1 MFEENTMHDLADISS
16 DGDIVTDDTKIVD
29 DTKYLDDYLENIEAK
44 FFVSWT
50 DKATWVSF
58 DIQLLCT

>member
-1 MFEENTMHDLADISS
+1 MHDLADISS

-44 FFVSWT
+44 FFVS
-50 DKATWVSF
+50 
-58 DIQLLCT
+58 

>member
-1 MFEENTMHDLADISS
+1 MFEENAMHDLADISS

-44 FFVSWT
+44 FFVS
-50 DKATWVSF
+50 
-58 DIQLLCT
+58 